1 MPEPNLPPLNLNSIC
16 LDDIEG
22 SLPEMPDNTRGAL
35 ARYDLPLQHIEI
47 LVVRILSIYDS
58 SCKKNFDFDFLY
70 FFLQKNATLL
80 NLFLRVADNYTDPN
94 IQKIASNLLK
104 TDVIGACKQLKI
116 KVQNWYEFL
125 DRKV

>member
-16 LDDIEG
+16 LDDIKD
-22 SLPEMPDNTRGAL
+22 SLPEMPDNTREAL

-47 LVVRILSIYDS
+47 LVVRIVSIDDFF
-58 SCKKNFDFDFLY
+58 CKKNLDFNFSC

-104 TDVIGACKQLKI
+104 TNVIGTCKKLKI
-116 KVQNWYEFL
+116 KNQNW
-125 DRKV
+125 